1 MTRRGLILFGCLGV
15 AWGIPY
21 LFIKIAVGELAPEVV
36 VLSRSALAAVL
47 LLPIAAFRHEIA
59 PVLRRWRPMLV
70 YTVVEMVIPWYFL
83 SSAETRLPSSTTGL
97 LIAAVPLAGFAV
109 AWALGKPTQF
119 RGLNWLGIALGMAG
133 VGALVG
139 FDVHGSDLGAVA
151 EVAVVVL
158 GYATGPAILAHWVP
172 ELPGVGVTAVSLAAV
187 AVIYTPV
194 VALRGSWP
202 TAWPSGGVVASIVV
216 LAVVCSALAFVM
228 MIALIGEIG
237 PVRSTAIT
245 YVNPAVAV
253 FAGVLFLSERL
264 TIWKVLGLALVLG
277 GSALAT
283 RHRPGTASPAV
294 PLDPTVD
301 EAVAATGR

>member
-1 MTRRGLILFGCLGV
+1 M

-21 LFIKIAVGELAPEVV
+21 LFIKIAVGELEPEVV

-47 LLPIAAFRHEIA
+47 LLPIAFARRE
-59 PVLRRWRPMLV
+59 VMRVVRRWRPMLV
-70 YTVVEMVIPWYFL
+70 YTVVEMVIPWYLL

-97 LIAAVPLAGFAV
+97 LIAAVPLAGLAV
-109 AWALGKPTQF
+109 AWAMGKPTQF
-119 RGLNWLGIALGMAG
+119 AGWNWLGIALGMAG

-139 FDVHGSDLGAVA
+139 FDVRGSNLGAVA
-151 EVAVVVL
+151 EVAVVVV
-158 GYATGPAILAHWVP
+158 GYALGPAILAHWVP
-172 ELPGVGVTAVSLAAV
+172 ELPGVGVAAVSLAAA
-187 AVIYTPV
+187 AVIYVPF

-202 TAWPSGGVVASIVV
+202 SAWPSGSVVTSIVV
-216 LAVVCSALAFVM
+216 LAVVCSALAFVL

-253 FAGVLFLSERL
+253 FAGVLFLSEWL
-264 TIWKVLGLALVLG
+264 TVWKVLGLALVLG

-283 RHRPGTASPAV
+283 RHRPIPAV
-294 PLDPTVD
+294 PIDPTAD
-301 EAVAATGR
+301 EVVAATGR

>member
-1 MTRRGLILFGCLGV
+1 MTRRGLILFGSLGV

-36 VLSRSALAAVL
+36 VLSRSALAAIL
-47 LLPIAAFRHEIA
+47 LLPLAAFRHEIA
-59 PVLRRWRPMLV
+59 PVMRRWRPMLV
-70 YTVVEMVIPWYFL
+70 YTVVEMVIPWYLL

-97 LIAAVPLAGFAV
+97 LIAAVPLAGIAV

-119 RGLNWLGIALGMAG
+119 RGWNWVGIAVGMAG

-139 FDVHGSDLGAVA
+139 FDVHGSNLSAVA
-151 EVAVVVL
+151 EVAVVVV
-158 GYATGPAILAHWVP
+158 GYAIGPAILAHWVP
-172 ELPGVGVTAVSLAAV
+172 ELPGIGVTAVSLAAV
-187 AVIYTPV
+187 AVIYAPV

-202 TAWPSGGVVASIVV
+202 TAWPSAGVVTSIVV

-264 TIWKVLGLALVLG
+264 TVWKVLGLALVLG

-283 RHRPGTASPAV
+283 RHRAIPAV

>member
-1 MTRRGLILFGCLGV
+1 MTRRGLILFGSLGV

-36 VLSRSALAAVL
+36 VLGRSALAAVL
-47 LLPIAAFRHEIA
+47 LLPLAAFRHEIA

-70 YTVVEMVIPWYFL
+70 YTVIEMVIPWYLL

-97 LIAAVPLAGFAV
+97 LIAAVPLAGVAV

-119 RGLNWLGIALGMAG
+119 GGWNWLGIAVGMAG

-158 GYATGPAILAHWVP
+158 GYAIGPAILAHWVP
-172 ELPGVGVTAVSLAAV
+172 ELPGIGVTAVSLAAV

-202 TAWPSGGVVASIVV
+202 TAWPSAAVMTSIVV
-216 LAVVCSALAFVM
+216 LAVVCSALAFVL

-264 TIWKVLGLALVLG
+264 TVWKVLGLALVLG

-283 RHRPGTASPAV
+283 RHRPIPAV
-294 PLDPTVD
+294 PLDPAND
-301 EAVAATGR
+301 EALAATGR

>member
-1 MTRRGLILFGCLGV
+1 MTRRGLILFGSLGV

-36 VLSRSALAAVL
+36 VLIRSALAAVL

-70 YTVVEMVIPWYFL
+70 YTVVEMVIPWYLL

-97 LIAAVPLAGFAV
+97 LIAAVPLAGIAV

-119 RGLNWLGIALGMAG
+119 RGWNWLGIAVGMAG

-151 EVAVVVL
+151 EVAVVVV
-158 GYATGPAILAHWVP
+158 GYAIGPAILAHWVP

-202 TAWPSGGVVASIVV
+202 TAWPSAGVVTSIVV

-283 RHRPGTASPAV
+283 RHRRVPAAT
-294 PLDPTVD
+294 PDPTVD